1 MIYALSK
8 TLLILSK
15 TTLQF
20 MLVLH
25 LFWFYEEKYFLKDFT
40 VRRFS
45 RTFHLLYLLG
55 IDF

>member
-25 LFWFYEEKYFLKDFT
+25 LFWFYEEKNFLKVT

-45 RTFHLLYLLG
+45 RTFHQLYLLG